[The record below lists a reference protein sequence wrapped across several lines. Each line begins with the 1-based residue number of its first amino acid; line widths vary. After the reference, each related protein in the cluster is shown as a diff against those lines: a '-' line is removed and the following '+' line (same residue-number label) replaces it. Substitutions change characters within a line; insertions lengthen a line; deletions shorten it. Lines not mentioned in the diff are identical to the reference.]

1 MIPDLSTLQLGAP
14 DARARRASGG
24 ATGAIVLS
32 YFPDVTIPNPAATVF
47 YKESLLTTQKDAF
60 LNLLRQGY
68 AFVTNYDD
76 AGVLVARSYASGE
89 ADVRRLRR
97 LVLCLDT
104 EGASNEA
111 GGYNYFRPNAVR
123 FENDRTTEYA
133 VRMNIEPLAVENWMD
148 RLKKEQMEMEVLYTL
163 YACLHKIG
171 PMVKFVAFYTQR
183 IFGIPN
189 VSLIFV
195 VETGKPL
202 TYKEDVRCG
211 VPPFGNVTLFDLPR
225 SMYTTILKRIEE
237 ASNLGILMADLKPG
251 NMIKMQDKN
260 SDYRRMLS
268 GQADTGQPDYTMI
281 GFIDFD
287 PQFTVVYTEANG
299 VPPYTCIH
307 FANLL
312 AFVVF
317 FYARHYTEWTS
328 AVDFMKRG
336 KNSTCAAVKECLDHV
351 EAQLRAAEEF
361 LKVAITDLCNLLTNN
376 ENNNAF
382 ICHWLRTHT
391 QNNNSPTP
399 QPQTTQQ
406 QQQQKDVAMFYKTVL
421 RYYHNFTYGRSP
433 LTENI
438 PVSDQLLRILTDV
451 FRTIMGH
458 DEDPLVKPCE
468 LPKQMATKRSKTQ
481 KA

>member
-89 ADVRRLRR
+89 ADVRNLRR
-97 LVLCLDT
+97 LVVLLDK
-104 EGASNEA
+104 EGTNNEA

-123 FENDRTTEYA
+123 FENDRTAEYA
-133 VRMNIEPLAVENWMD
+133 VRMNIQPLAVQNSAD
-148 RLKKEQMEMEVLYTL
+148 QLRKEQMEIEVLYTL

-171 PMVKFVAFYTQR
+171 PMVKFVAFYTQKC
-183 IFGIPN
+183 FGVPN
-189 VSLIFV
+189 VSLIFI

-260 SDYRRMLS
+260 SDY
-268 GQADTGQPDYTMI
+268 TMI

-287 PQFTVVYTEANG
+287 PQFTVVYTAEHGN
-299 VPPYTCIH
+299 PPYTCIH

-336 KNSTCAAVKECLDHV
+336 KNSACAAVKECLGHV

-361 LKVAITDLCNLLTNN
+361 LKVAITDLCNLLTKS
-376 ENNNAF
+376 ENDNAF
-382 ICHWLRTHT
+382 ICDWLRTHT

-399 QPQTTQQ
+399 EPQTTQQ
-406 QQQQKDVAMFYKTVL
+406 RQQQKDVAMFYNTVL
-421 RYYHNFTYGRSP
+421 RYYDNFTYGRSP